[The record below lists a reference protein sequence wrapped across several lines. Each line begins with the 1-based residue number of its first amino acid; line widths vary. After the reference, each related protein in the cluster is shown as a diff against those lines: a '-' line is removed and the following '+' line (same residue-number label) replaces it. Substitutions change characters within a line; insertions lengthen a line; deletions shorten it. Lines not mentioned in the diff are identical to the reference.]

1 MRTFEVRNR
10 HFDRLFNT
18 PGLMW
23 FGQNTN
29 HFPTHPAVRQ
39 AMIDSIDAEEFH
51 AYAPPAGLEELR
63 SLILA
68 DLGLTDA
75 AVLVTD
81 GAVEALYNVCR
92 ALSEPGSQFV
102 TTDPGWK
109 WPMQFAM
116 ASGARVLEI
125 PIYRPDN
132 NYRLTPAQL
141 ADAVTD
147 STRIIYLVDPNNP
160 LGICY
165 SGAEIKAFTDIARG
179 VRRVFPAR
187 RDVPPLRRR
196 AHACGARSIPSARSP
211 STASRSGSG
220 SPACASARWWRSPV
234 SWKGWPLH
242 RLNNLGCNVISQR
255 AAIAGL
261 KVKQRWLPDIN
272 RRQRR
277 NQAEIHRAVGKIPG
291 LEVVVYPS
299 QGNFLVVECIEA
311 GIAPEALCRGLSCR
325 EGIMIRQGSYH
336 TPTFRPSLR
345 QDQRRRCLRRGPTR
359 CARSC
364 RPWSRR
370 LAAFKDPA
378 DRSSREMY
386 A

>member
-1 MRTFEVRNR
+1 MRIFEVRNR

-39 AMIDSIDAEEFH
+39 AMLDSIDAEEFH

-63 SLILA
+63 ALILA

-92 ALSEPGSQFV
+92 TLSEPGSQFV

-125 PIYRPDN
+125 PIYGPDN
-132 NYRLTPAQL
+132 NYRLSAAQL
-141 ADAVTD
+141 EATVTD
-147 STRIIYLVDPNNP
+147 KTRIIYLVDPNNP
-160 LGICY
+160 LGVCY
-165 SGAEIKAFTDIARG
+165 TAAEIKAFTDIAR
-179 VRRVFPAR
+179 RVGAYFLHDSTYRHFADEHTLAAR
-187 RDVPPLRRR
+187 FYPE
-196 AHACGARSIPSARSP
+196 RSITIYSFSKWLGLAGLRVGALVAQPDL
-211 STASRSGSG
+211 
-220 SPACASARWWRSPV
+220 V
-234 SWKGWPLH
+234 E
-242 RLNNLGCNVISQR
+242 RLAAAPPNNLGCNVISQR

-261 KVKQRWLPDIN
+261 KAKQEWLPDIN

-277 NQAEIHRAVGKIPG
+277 NQAEIHAAVGRIPG
-291 LEVVVYPS
+291 LKVAVYPS
-299 QGNFLVVECIEA
+299 QANFLVVECIEA
-311 GIAPEALCRGLSCR
+311 GITPEALCEAFRA

-336 TPTFRPSLR
+336 TPKFGHRFVKIATTVPEGWADVL
-345 QDQRRRCLRRGPTR
+345 CAKLPAMVEK
-359 CARSC
+359 ARSIKN
-364 RPWSRR
+364 PGV
-370 LAAFKDPA
+370 LF
-378 DRSSREMY
+378 
-386 A
+386 